1 MIRHITVRIRRNET
15 IELQNSFPQ
24 WEIPV
29 LKAVHGEDSVTE
41 VGEKLV
47 DREPQEARDEFDR
60 LNSRYKRSRNED
72 GSLGTPFV
80 HMVYGELGVDRLA
93 QAIARSRRTQQGFAL
108 MLLDLDGFKAVND
121 SQGHDAGDRVLK
133 IVADRLKN
141 CVREVDTVARMGGD
155 EFTIILEGTATEQGA
170 ETVATRIIQS
180 IKQPC
185 ALPTRHAT
193 VGVSLGITLFPQD
206 DQSADGLL
214 KQADSAMYLAKQQGG
229 TRFAFFRSQAVG
241 RRSSN

>member
-47 DREPQEARDEFDR
+47 DREPPEARDEFDR

-93 QAIARSRRTQQGFAL
+93 QAIQDSVTDAPEG
-108 MLLDLDGFKAVND
+108 DLVGDVAPPPAPVRAVRGRPRKEQT
-121 SQGHDAGDRVLK
+121 SLV
-133 IVADRLKN
+133 
-141 CVREVDTVARMGGD
+141 GG
-155 EFTIILEGTATEQGA
+155 
-170 ETVATRIIQS
+170 
-180 IKQPC
+180 
-185 ALPTRHAT
+185 
-193 VGVSLGITLFPQD
+193 
-206 DQSADGLL
+206 
-214 KQADSAMYLAKQQGG
+214 
-229 TRFAFFRSQAVG
+229 
-241 RRSSN
+241 